1 MPATVRITL
10 QPATRRR
17 QWRRSLVSQGHGP
30 YARKPAE
37 NGRRFPT
44 GLKPRQRNATRGLDG
59 AKPICLLRPNVPTR
73 MGAGVRE
80 EMGMMLGHNRK
91 MLGAECMADMLE
103 AYGVTH
109 VFHVPAVLRKTFAV
123 METRAPRSSVCT
135 FTARRPRPIWLM
147 ATRARPASPASAW
160 RR

>member
-1 MPATVRITL
+1 
-10 QPATRRR
+10 
-17 QWRRSLVSQGHGP
+17 
-30 YARKPAE
+30 
-37 NGRRFPT
+37 
-44 GLKPRQRNATRGLDG
+44 
-59 AKPICLLRPNVPTR
+59 

-123 METRAPRSSVCT
+123 METRTKIKRLHVHSGAPPPGGAPRAFMGGGSAPRLRQARHLHGAGDRRAQSRGGS
-135 FTARRPRPIWLM
+135 ARRL
-147 ATRARPASPASAW
+147 AGAF
-160 RR
+160 